1 MISGKLM
8 AGVVFGA
15 AFAAVLGMIFA
26 PAKESATRK
35 RIAGVDTEYDE
46 IEWL

>member
-1 MISGKLM
+1 MTPGKIL

-26 PAKESATRK
+26 PAKESVTRK

-46 IEWL
+46 MEWL